1 MSNKNEKCCKKTK
14 IGGQALIEGIM
25 MKGVSKGAM
34 AVRLKD
40 GGIDVEEWD
49 LKPQKWYNKA
59 PFIRGS
65 INFVSSLSE
74 GYRCMMKSAE
84 KSGMLDE
91 EENEEPSKFEKWL
104 DEKLG
109 DKLTGVIMAIAM
121 VIGVALAILLF
132 AVVPT
137 ALFDWIETLMPLVPD
152 AATSELVPMD
162 ISMWQSTFEGVM
174 RMILFVGYMAVVAQ
188 MKDIRRTYEYHGA
201 EHKTIACYEAGEE
214 LTVENIKKHT
224 RFHPRCGTSF
234 IILSLLVSILVYT
247 IVPINP
253 TEWWGFEG
261 ILAVL
266 VRVGLKLVLL
276 PFVVGIAYEL
286 IRIAGRYNNIFTRII
301 SAPGLWMQRLT
312 TREPDA
318 SQIEIAIAAISPVLP
333 KEGENDEW

>member
-34 AVRLKD
+34 AVRMKD

-74 GYRCMMKSAE
+74 GYSCMMKSAE

-152 AATSELVPMD
+152 AATSELVQMD

-286 IRIAGRYNNIFTRII
+286 IRIAGRHNNIFTRII